1 MRRLYA
7 LIVMLLSLALAGG
20 AQACVAVCNP
30 GKQPAER
37 VTKCCKSKAPEK
49 SKAPSPEKKCPTCT
63 SGGQDRMGAQKA
75 VTLDAPG
82 LSGSVEAIVEVMGDA
97 GLVVG
102 VEGVGCHG
110 PPGERLHRYCLL
122 LI

>member
-20 AQACVAVCNP
+20 AQACVALCNP
-30 GKQPAER
+30 GKQPAEK

-63 SGGQDRMGAQKA
+63 SGGQDRMGAQKT

-82 LSGSVEAIVEVMGDA
+82 VSGSVGAVVDA
-97 GLVVG
+97 EIHEGLVVG
-102 VEGVGCHG
+102 VEAVGCHG